1 MGGGDA
7 QRPVLRVNEPK
18 KWVRAANGRTAR
30 PITLVVNICD
40 CAYSIYMLSSVVHS
54 QKGKSPSVFYLCVHE
69 LTNHETY
76 TVYNKQ
82 TTFFHFCFVNH
93 GTLML

>member
-40 CAYSIYMLSSVVHS
+40 CAHSTYMLNVHS
-54 QKGKSPSVFYLCVHE
+54 HKGKANPVFYLV
-69 LTNHETY
+69 
-76 TVYNKQ
+76 
-82 TTFFHFCFVNH
+82 FFSIIGFVNH
-93 GTLML
+93 CSLMF